1 VHEARDGVEFSVA
14 DPDLDPRLRLDVV
27 HPVGSLALGNKVE
40 VPAMLSEPDLDFTR
54 LTGDAAS
61 GDQVEVHGTRRTTS
75 ISVRNPRLLDLS
87 AVVRLVPKKSSS
99 AYWLALAALVLER
112 DAILDPTAAKTLP
125 SSVQA
130 AVLDG
135 AGHMPHIEAASTVNE
150 KDAVD
155 RQ

>member
-1 VHEARDGVEFSVA
+1 
-14 DPDLDPRLRLDVV
+14 
-27 HPVGSLALGNKVE
+27 
-40 VPAMLSEPDLDFTR
+40 
-54 LTGDAAS
+54 
-61 GDQVEVHGTRRTTS
+61 
-75 ISVRNPRLLDLS
+75 VRNPRLLDLS